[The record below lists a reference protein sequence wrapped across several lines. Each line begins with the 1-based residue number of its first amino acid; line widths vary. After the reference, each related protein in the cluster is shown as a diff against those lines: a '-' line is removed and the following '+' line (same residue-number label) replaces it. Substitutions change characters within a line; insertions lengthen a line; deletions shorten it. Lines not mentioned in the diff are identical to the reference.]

1 MAVGKNKRLMKGRKG
16 QKKKVVDPFTRKEWY
31 DIKAPATFPNRI
43 AGKTPVNKTQ
53 GTKISSDS
61 LKGRVFEV
69 NLADLKGDEDLAFRK
84 IRLCCE
90 EVEGNSCLT
99 NFHGMDLTRDKLC
112 SLIKKKQTLIEA
124 WVDIKTTDGYT
135 MRLFAIGFTTKANK
149 DHLRKT
155 WYAQSGQVRAIR
167 KKMVEVINREA
178 GKSDMKELV
187 AKFTAGSIGTEIEK
201 ACRGIYPLQN
211 CVIRKVK
218 VLKKPKF
225 DITKLMELHSD
236 AAAEAAGAKM
246 ARADEGAVPTMAGA
260 GGRL

>member
-1 MAVGKNKRLMKGRKG
+1 M
-16 QKKKVVDPFTRKEWY
+16 
-31 DIKAPATFPNRI
+31 
-43 AGKTPVNKTQ
+43 
-53 GTKISSDS
+53 
-61 LKGRVFEV
+61 FEV

-99 NFHGMDLTRDKLC
+99 NFHGMDLTRDKVCHTARLMLCPMGPHTNNLSPLFALLLPPVAAHQLC

-155 WYAQSGQVRAIR
+155 WYAQSSQVRAIR
-167 KKMVEVINREA
+167 KKMVEVVNREA

-187 AKFTAGSIGTEIEK
+187 AKLYVAL
-201 ACRGIYPLQN
+201 ACASSV
-211 CVIRKVK
+211 CVS
-218 VLKKPKF
+218 LSP
-225 DITKLMELHSD
+225 
-236 AAAEAAGAKM
+236 G
-246 ARADEGAVPTMAGA
+246 RAQPACVCAQH
-260 GGRL
+260 R